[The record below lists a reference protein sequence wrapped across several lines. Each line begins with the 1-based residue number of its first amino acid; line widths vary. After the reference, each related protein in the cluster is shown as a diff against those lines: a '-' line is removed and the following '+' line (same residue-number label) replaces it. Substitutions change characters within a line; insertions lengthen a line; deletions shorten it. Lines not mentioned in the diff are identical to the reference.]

1 VNTTVRKFKLFGPHE
16 DENQESWL
24 RSMAQQGLH
33 LVKVNPFCVWT
44 FRRGEPDDV
53 VYRVDFPNA
62 SHDPDFRQLMEDA
75 GWTLAATT
83 VGWHYW
89 RTRAVNG
96 RAPELFTDNASKAA
110 KFKQRLG
117 VLVGCS
123 IPFLVSIVVS
133 DMPGRL
139 GELSLPFLVAYGAA
153 LCFYLSVVPWAIVRL
168 ALRIRQLSSPA
179 TAN

>member
-1 VNTTVRKFKLFGPHE
+1 MNTTVRLFKLFGPHE
-16 DENQESWL
+16 DERQESWL

-44 FRRGEPDDV
+44 FRRGEPDDI
-53 VYRVDFPNA
+53 VYRIDFPNA
-62 SHDPDFRQLMEDA
+62 SHDPGFRQLMEDA

-89 RTRAVNG
+89 RTRAVKG
-96 RAPELFTDNASKAA
+96 QAPELFTVKASKAA
-110 KFKQRLG
+110 KYKQRLA

-123 IPFLVSIVVS
+123 LPLFASIIVL

-139 GELSLPFLVAYGAA
+139 GELSMPFLIAYAA
-153 LCFYLSVVPWAIVRL
+153 LLCFYLLVVPWAIVRL
-168 ALRIRQLSSPA
+168 VLRIRRLSAASA
-179 TAN
+179 